1 MSSSRIEAHPILSFL
16 RRRIVRFSF
25 NGEPIEAF
33 EGEMISSAL
42 FASGHH
48 VFGHHHADGRP
59 QGIFC
64 ANGQCSQCTVIA
76 DGIAVKSCMT
86 AVKEGMR
93 VQSCDRVPELVPLDR
108 PPGFVDTE
116 IVETDVLVVGGGPS
130 GINAAIELARLGIEG
145 ILVDDKPELGGKL
158 TLQTHGFFGS
168 IAACHAGTRGM
179 DIGRLLAAEIEATG
193 RFRIW
198 SSAPVVGIFHD
209 RTVGIVRDGHMYVLV
224 RPRAL
229 LVATGARE
237 KALALPGG
245 DLPGVYGAGAFQTLV
260 NRDQVRSASRLFI
273 IGGGNVGLIAGYH
286 ALQAGIDV
294 VGLVEAL
301 PSVGGYKVHLDKLRR
316 LGVPVWTSH
325 TVVRIEG
332 EDHARRVVV
341 GALDRGFNLV
351 PGTMRSMDVDTV
363 LVAVGLTP
371 VNEIALKARLY
382 GMSVWTAGDADTIA
396 EASAAIFSG
405 KMAGRAMALHLGAS
419 TDVPASWRR
428 TAEVLRSR
436 PGRATEARLVEH
448 DLAVQ
453 PLVRCFQPIPCNPC
467 TEVCPVGRIT
477 IPSGDIMDLPVFLG
491 EECLGCGRCVA
502 ICPGLA
508 ISLLV
513 RDADPLH
520 RTAQLVLPWEM
531 GDSVIRPGQRV
542 VTVDLEGGKVGR
554 GLVLAVRNHPD
565 HDRRRMVLIEVPW
578 SERLD
583 VAGFR
588 IREPRQGTRP
598 RGTARDPETI
608 VCRCERVAR
617 EQVVQEIRNGAR
629 DMNQLKAT
637 LRTGMGAC
645 GGRTCGELIMRI
657 FKEEG
662 IDVADVEP
670 GTIRPFFEEVPLGVF
685 AGDRGEEG

>member
-1 MSSSRIEAHPILSFL
+1 MTRIARHPILQRFPG
-16 RRRIVRFSF
+16 RTVRFTF
-25 NGEPIEAF
+25 NGETVLAR

-42 FASGHH
+42 FASGIH
-48 VFGHHHADGRP
+48 VFGRHHADGGP

-76 DGIAVKSCMT
+76 DGLAVKSCMT
-86 AVKEGMR
+86 PVREGMQ
-93 VQSCDRVPELVPLDR
+93 VQSCNRIPELMPDDQ
-108 PPGFVDTE
+108 PPEFARTE
-116 IVETDVLVVGGGPS
+116 EIEVDVLVVGGGPS
-130 GINAAIELARLGIEG
+130 GINAAIELARLGISG
-145 ILVDDKPELGGKL
+145 VLVDDKPELGGKL
-158 TLQTHGFFGS
+158 TLQTHSFFGS
-168 IAACHAGTRGM
+168 IDACHAGTRGM
-179 DIGRLLAAEIEATG
+179 DIGKILADELMSTG
-193 RFRIW
+193 RFDVW
-198 SSAPVVGIFHD
+198 TSSSAVGIFHD
-209 RTVGIVRDGHMYVLV
+209 GVVGIVADGTRYVLV

-260 NRDQVRSASRLFI
+260 NRDLIRSADRLFI

-301 PSVGGYKVHLDKLRR
+301 PEVGGYKVHLDKLRR

-332 EDHARRVVV
+332 DAHAERVVI
-341 GALDRGFNLV
+341 GRLDSDFRLV
-351 PGTMRSMDVDTV
+351 EHTRRTFDVDTV

-382 GMSVWTAGDADTIA
+382 GMDVWTAGDADTIA

-405 KMAGRAMALHLGAS
+405 KLAGRSIARHLGVD
-419 TDVPASWRR
+419 TQVPSSWQS

-436 PGRATEARLVEH
+436 PGPVQDVELTAH
-448 DLAVQ
+448 DLPVQ
-453 PLVRCFQPIPCNPC
+453 PLIRCFQPIPCNPC
-467 TEVCPVGRIT
+467 TEVCPVGRIA
-477 IPSGDIMDLPVFLG
+477 IPSGDIVDLPEFLG
-491 EECLGCGRCVA
+491 DRCLGCGRCVA

-508 ISLLV
+508 ITLLV
-513 RDADPLH
+513 SDADPRR
-520 RTAQLVLPWEM
+520 RTAQLVMGWEM
-531 GDSVIRPGQRV
+531 GDEVLQPGQKV
-542 VTVDLEGGKVGR
+542 VTVDLEGQRVGKGQ
-554 GLVLAVRNHPD
+554 VLAVRHHPD
-565 HDRRRMVLIEVPW
+565 HDRRRMVLLRVPW
-578 SERLD
+578 ADRLK

-588 IREPRQGTRP
+588 MRQPTRGRRP
-598 RGTARDPETI
+598 RRASTDPDTI

-617 EQVVQEIRNGAR
+617 EDVVREIRRGAR

-645 GGRTCGELIMRI
+645 GGKTCGELIMRI
-657 FKEEG
+657 FREEG
-662 IDVADVEP
+662 IDLSEVEQ
-670 GTIRPFFEEVPLGVF
+670 GTVRPFFEETPLGVF
-685 AGDRGEEG
+685 AGEDASEEG